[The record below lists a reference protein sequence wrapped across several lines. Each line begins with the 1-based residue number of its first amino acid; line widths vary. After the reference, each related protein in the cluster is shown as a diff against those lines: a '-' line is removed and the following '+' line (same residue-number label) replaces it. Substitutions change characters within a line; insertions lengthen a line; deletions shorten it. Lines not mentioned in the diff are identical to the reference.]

1 MQHQAG
7 FVTEESIMHLHEVS
21 ARRSGRASSMIY
33 NPSLRRLFNK
43 LMLFA
48 NDFLKY
54 RMHYGSNINLFI
66 SDDITVLK
74 KTLTTK
80 SVSSTQ
86 GRGRTKSEK
95 KSTAAEMTETQSSK
109 TQITSNDWKIDG
121 PWASPPPSRR
131 QNRRPVRAWSGREGT
146 SSVY

>member
-1 MQHQAG
+1 
-7 FVTEESIMHLHEVS
+7 
-21 ARRSGRASSMIY
+21 MIY

-95 KSTAAEMTETQSSK
+95 KSTAAKMTEKHNHQKRKLRQMIEKSTVLEQALPQATAK
-109 TQITSNDWKIDG
+109 PVDQFG
-121 PWASPPPSRR
+121 PEAAQKEFPAYISLWICHLSFR
-131 QNRRPVRAWSGREGT
+131 
-146 SSVY
+146 